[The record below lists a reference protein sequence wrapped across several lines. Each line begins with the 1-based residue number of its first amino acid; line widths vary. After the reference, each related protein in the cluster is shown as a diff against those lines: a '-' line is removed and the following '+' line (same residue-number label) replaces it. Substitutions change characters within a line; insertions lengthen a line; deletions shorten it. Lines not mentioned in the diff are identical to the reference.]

1 LPAYSRLYGNKI
13 RLEYY
18 IISIANT
25 KKVVTKGRRR
35 VNQGQC
41 VAMAKTR
48 ATTEI
53 KNKIQYN
60 PFELLFT
67 SMILILRKNRVEIQI
82 IALINGRFY

>member
-1 LPAYSRLYGNKI
+1 MAS
-13 RLEYY
+13 
-18 IISIANT
+18 T

-35 VNQGQC
+35 VNQGQW

-48 ATTEI
+48 AITEI

-67 SMILILRKNRVEIQI
+67 SMIKILRKNRVQNQI
-82 IALINGRFY
+82 ISFKPQEGFTNLVKVYYFRHNVYFTHDR